1 MHADAVRYTE
11 LLTILQIAKKA
22 IYIVRLFRALKV
34 ELDESLTIEC
44 NNLMTIRLLIQK
56 AVKL

>member
-44 NNLMTIRLLIQK
+44 NNFIIIQLFIEET
-56 AVKL
+56 AKL